1 MITIRKRDEES
12 NTLSN
17 LKIWRIL
24 STIKAIA
31 GSGNGVE
38 EIDAHVSLVPWF
50 TNLFVTLGSCKST
63 DITYIQTRHVSVQ
76 HIMYLFCV
84 PTQCLWIGSS
94 HLPLYMNN

>member
-38 EIDAHVSLVPWF
+38 EVDALRITSTLVY
-50 TNLFVTLGSCKST
+50 NLFVTLGSCQST
-63 DITYIQTRHVSVQ
+63 DITYLQTRHVSVRL
-76 HIMYLFCV
+76 IMFLFCV
-84 PTQCLWIGSS
+84 ATRCLWMGSS